1 MFLQIFREKIQHDL
15 LIEFDLLL
23 FSQWDIVGVIPLVLF
38 AVIAGGVCIVRI
50 YFIPYFANVL

>member
-38 AVIAGGVCIVRI
+38 AVIAGGV
-50 YFIPYFANVL
+50 